1 MMKDESQT
9 LLEFPCDF
17 PIKAMGPQIPE
28 FRERVIEILQT
39 HLELDEARLSERP
52 SSNGRYLAITYVA
65 RAESQDQLD
74 AIYRELTACELVA
87 MAL

>member
-1 MMKDESQT
+1 MIDETPS

-28 FRERVIEILQT
+28 FRARVIEILAA
-39 HLELDEARLSERP
+39 HLAVDEARLSERP

-65 RAESQDQLD
+65 RAENQAQLD

>member
-1 MMKDESQT
+1 MTDETPS

-28 FRERVIEILQT
+28 FRARVIEILAA
-39 HLELDEARLSERP
+39 HLAVDEARLSERP

-65 RAESQDQLD
+65 RAESQAQLD

>member
-1 MMKDESQT
+1 MTDETPS

-28 FRERVIEILQT
+28 FRARVIEILAA
-39 HLELDEARLSERP
+39 HLEVDEARLSERP

-65 RAESQDQLD
+65 RAENQEQLD